1 MTKGHFIRLALFVV
15 MTGHFSSAG
24 GLRADELRAKLE
36 AKLVEIKRDLF
47 DTRGVASVAVGEFSG
62 AANLEASG
70 GPAISNALIDAFQKI
85 GRPQGRPLGPHRGR
99 RAFSPGHDQEV
110 QLPEDPP
117 AFRGQ

>member
-24 GLRADELRAKLE
+24 GLRADGLRAKLE

-70 GPAISNALIDAFQKI
+70 GAAISNALIDAFQKI
-85 GRPQGRPLGPHRGR
+85 GLNGRPQGPHRGR
-99 RAFSPGHDQEV
+99 RAFSPGHDQEA

>member
-15 MTGHFSSAG
+15 MTGHFISAG

-62 AANLEASG
+62 AANLKASG
-70 GPAISNALIDAFQKI
+70 GPAISNALIDAFQKN
-85 GRPQGRPLGPHRGR
+85 
-99 RAFSPGHDQEV
+99 AD
-110 QLPEDPP
+110 
-117 AFRGQ
+117 FRGGVTCLIDTQLGLIEFICTS